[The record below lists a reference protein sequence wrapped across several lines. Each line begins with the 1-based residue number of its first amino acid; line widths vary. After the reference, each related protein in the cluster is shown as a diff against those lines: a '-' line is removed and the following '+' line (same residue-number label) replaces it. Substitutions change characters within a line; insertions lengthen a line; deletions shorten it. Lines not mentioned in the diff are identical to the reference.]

1 MKKVLAV
8 ILVMAMV
15 FSLAACGNENKGIEI
30 NGLKYTLL
38 PDGTYSVSAGEDIDN
53 YKDIIIPSKIDGI
66 AVTAVSD
73 RAFQMVDNIQ
83 TVTIE
88 SGITSVGEYAFSYCE
103 SLTNITFPNT
113 LTSISDNAFSNC
125 ENLTNITFP
134 NTLTSIG
141 NNAFGYC
148 ESLTSI
154 DIPDNVTT
162 ISMDTFTHCINL
174 TKVNLPDNL
183 ITIGHSAFAGC
194 ESLTSITIPYGTKT
208 ITNAAF
214 ANCKSLKSINIPDTV
229 TSICYDPYYRTYS
242 TFNNIEGLVINFSGT
257 KMQWT
262 NAFGDSLFLQS
273 KQIVHCTDGDI
284 HP

>member
-1 MKKVLAV
+1 MRKALAV

-15 FSLAACGNENKGIEI
+15 FSLAACGNDNKTIEI

-38 PDGTYSVSAGEDIDN
+38 SDGTYSVSAGEDIDN

-88 SGITSVGEYAFSYCE
+88 SGITSVGEYAFSDCE
-103 SLTNITFPNT
+103 S
-113 LTSISDNAFSNC
+113 
-125 ENLTNITFP
+125 LTNITFP

-162 ISMDTFTHCINL
+162 ISMDAFTHCINL

-183 ITIGHSAFAGC
+183 ITIGYSAFAGC

-208 ITNAAF
+208 ITKAAF
-214 ANCKSLKSINIPDTV
+214 ANCTSLKNINIPDTV
-229 TSICYDPYYRTYS
+229 TSIGYES
-242 TFNNIEGLVINFSGT
+242 AFNNIEGLVINFSGT

-262 NAFGDSLFLQS
+262 NAFGDSLYLQS